1 MIRTIDIFGLFSQFD
16 YKISL
21 PANGEQLILTGP
33 NGYGKTTVLSAIKA
47 LCSLDLLYFY
57 SIPFKCIR
65 VYYDKYELDI
75 VSIKSDE
82 KSSEDDQ
89 VEIHSGINFIL
100 VDSVSKKN
108 IATLFTDRRRIT
120 EIEESLDWRKY
131 IDSTARKGNLAGGF
145 FESLR
150 REDAASRKKD
160 PTFWRVLRKTKRFS
174 VLS

>member
-1 MIRTIDIFGLFSQFD
+1 M
-16 YKISL
+16 
-21 PANGEQLILTGP
+21 
-33 NGYGKTTVLSAIKA
+33 SAIKA